1 MSTRPAPCT
10 ETAEST
16 RLVPGFQC
24 PDCGTV
30 HDYNC
35 RKYVAVSIA
44 AAVWVALLLL
54 ILVAALPDVIR

>member
-1 MSTRPAPCT
+1 MSTR
-10 ETAEST
+10 ST
-16 RLVPGFQC
+16 PC

-35 RKYVAVSIA
+35 RKYVVVSIA
-44 AAVWVALLLL
+44 AALWVTLLLL

>member
-1 MSTRPAPCT
+1 MIRHHSREGVDKMSTR
-10 ETAEST
+10 ST
-16 RLVPGFQC
+16 PC

-35 RKYVAVSIA
+35 RKYVVVSIA
-44 AAVWVALLLL
+44 AALWVTLLLL